1 VSAEGGL
8 GLRHVALYGTAEAA
22 QPWGRSQLRAH
33 ALLSER
39 AQARVN
45 ARFHASLLRPSLT
58 PPQSALA
65 SLRARGGGEAAALA
79 GTLRWLAA
87 VSDVFAAPLRPGD
100 AAPLLAPD
108 PDCGG
113 AVPLV
118 PARCLA
124 PHDAGAAEREALGL
138 PPRPLAAPEC
148 VT

>member
-1 VSAEGGL
+1 V
-8 GLRHVALYGTAEAA
+8 GTLPAA
-22 QPWGRSQLRAH
+22 RA
-33 ALLSER
+33 R
-39 AQARVN
+39 AAVG
-45 ARFHASLLRPSLT
+45 ASTGTRQRAFPCFPLALT
-58 PPQSALA
+58 PLSRPQSALA